1 MAGPGRSRSAW
12 PPHAASVARW
22 RRRALAA
29 GVLAACGTALAAA
42 PSAAPACRGVVY
54 LTLDT
59 GNMSQ
64 AEAIAATLARHEV
77 KATFFLAS
85 ERTPRGDHALDD
97 AWAPYW
103 RARVR
108 EGHAFGSHTH
118 DHVYFRS
125 EQAGVHVVRP
135 QFGPQADRTLR
146 WDAAAVCREI
156 DRVRTR
162 FAELTGA
169 TLDPWWRAPGGRVPE
184 ATLAAARACGW
195 AHVHWAP
202 AGFLGD
208 ELPSETH
215 PNEQLLR
222 EALRRIRSGDILIA
236 HLGIWSRKDPW
247 APVLDPL
254 IAGLK
259 ARGLCFA
266 TLREHPQYR

>member
-1 MAGPGRSRSAW
+1 MRGSGTTRLAR
-12 PPHAASVARW
+12 AAARVVAAA
-22 RRRALAA
+22 ALAT
-29 GVLAACGTALAAA
+29 AAMSPAAA
-42 PSAAPACRGVVY
+42 ATASGDCRGVVY

-64 AEAIAATLARHEV
+64 AEAIAATLARHDV
-77 KATFFLAS
+77 KATFFLAN
-85 ERTPRGDHALDD
+85 ERTPRGDHSLDD

-118 DHVYFRS
+118 DHVYFRG
-125 EQAGVHVVRP
+125 EQGGVHLVRP

-146 WDAAAVCREI
+146 WDDAAVCREI

-162 FAELTGA
+162 FQAMTGA
-169 TLDPWWRAPGGRVPE
+169 TLDPWWRAPGGRAPQ

-222 EALRRIRSGDILIA
+222 DALRRIRPGDILMA

-247 APVLDPL
+247 APMLDPL